1 MIDLQTLPRLQ
12 RAGWTALTALLAV
25 LLLTGMWSA
34 LDPDPAILTGVVDTS
49 TENQIGVWTVG
60 VLLLLGG
67 LWAVSA
73 MLVRNTATIVHAG
86 LRVMW
91 DVPLVVTLLIVG
103 GFLLAVSAPFT
114 GFMFQAL
121 STGVMLSA
129 LGRWIDGA
137 VIEHRSGKRPAKR

>member
-1 MIDLQTLPRLQ
+1 VIDLKTLPRLQ

-25 LLLTGMWSA
+25 LILVGMWSA
-34 LDPDPAILTGVVDTS
+34 LDPDPGVLTAVVDSS
-49 TENQIGVWTVG
+49 TENQIGVWTVA

-67 LWAVSA
+67 VWAVSV
-73 MLVRNTATIVHAG
+73 MLVCNTAAIVHAG

-91 DVPLVVTLLIVG
+91 DVPLVVTLLVVG
-103 GFLLAVSAPFT
+103 GFLLALSSPFS

-121 STGVMLSA
+121 SSGVMLSA

-137 VIEHRSGKRPAKR
+137 VTEHRSAAEAAKR